1 MKKREKPE
9 EVSVVTLKAE
19 EFGGEYNRR
28 SAAYIGTLWL
38 AGFWAM
44 VTNSSQALYR
54 KVFLRR
60 GDSFGKILWEMGRDP
75 NHVSSL
81 LFDRFSKYNNIAKWG
96 AAGWR
101 SLDLFYNYHEKT
113 KPQLNGNLEGWLT
126 RHWVEKM
133 ENRQAV
139 TNRLKVLIDLLA
151 DSFKGFSKEPEIRL
165 VSVASGSAQAVV
177 EALQRNPKLNI
188 KAILVDADST
198 AIAEAKKTISSC
210 GLDNRFSLICNSSKC
225 LEEVCADFR
234 PHIIEMVGFLDY
246 RPRKQ
251 AIQLID
257 RIRNCLPENGLF
269 ITCNINKNREK
280 IFLDWLL
287 LWPMI
292 YRDENELADLL
303 IQGGF
308 APDKIQIIYE
318 PFRIHGIAV
327 CRKSQT
333 LPQQTL

>member
-1 MKKREKPE
+1 MESNNLSNGVR
-9 EVSVVTLKAE
+9 VRTLKAE
-19 EFGGEYNRR
+19 EFGGEFDRR

-54 KVFLRR
+54 KAFVRR
-60 GDSFGKILWEMGRDP
+60 GDSFGKILWEMGRDQ
-75 NHVSSL
+75 NHVSSSL
-81 LFDRFSKYNNIAKWG
+81 VDRFSKYNKIAKWG

-113 KPQLNGNLEGWLT
+113 KPQLDGNLEGWLT

-139 TNRLKVLIDLLA
+139 TNRLKVLINLLA

-188 KAILVDADST
+188 KAILIDADST
-198 AIAEAKKTISSC
+198 AIAEANKTIKSS
-210 GLDNRFSLICNSSKC
+210 GLDDRFSLICNSSKC
-225 LEEVCADFR
+225 LEEVCVDFR

-269 ITCNINKNREK
+269 ITCNIKKNREK
-280 IFLDWLL
+280 IFLNWLL

-308 APDKIQIIYE
+308 APEKIRIIYE

-327 CRKSQT
+327 CKK
-333 LPQQTL
+333 